1 MPTARLIDGKAIAAQ
16 IHSETAARVRSLREK
31 HGVTPGITFVRVGD
45 DPASQAYVRMK
56 GAKAAELGIRSDT
69 VVLDGATPQAELL
82 ALITKLNADPAVHGI
97 LVQAPLPKQ
106 IREDD
111 VFGAI
116 DYRKDVDGFHPINV
130 GKLLL
135 GQHPLFKPCTPAG
148 VHELLIRT
156 GVPLAG
162 AEVVIL
168 GRGNIVGKP
177 MAAILLQKDE
187 TADATVT
194 LLHSR
199 SRDIP
204 QHCRRADVLIAAMGR
219 AKFVTAD
226 MVKSGAVVIDVGV
239 NRVEDATAKSGYR
252 LVGDVDF
259 EAVSQVAGAIT
270 PNPGGVGPMTIAM
283 LLSNTARAA
292 EMAQGFLAP

>member
-1 MPTARLIDGKAIAAQ
+1 
-16 IHSETAARVRSLREK
+16 
-31 HGVTPGITFVRVGD
+31 
-45 DPASQAYVRMK
+45 MK

-69 VVLDGATPQAELL
+69 IVLDAATPQAELL
-82 ALITKLNADPAVHGI
+82 ALIDKLNRDPAVHGI

-106 IREDD
+106 INEDEI
-111 VFGAI
+111 FSAI
-116 DYRKDVDGFHPINV
+116 DYRKDVDGFHPVNV

-135 GQHPLFKPCTPAG
+135 GQHPLFRPCTPAG

-177 MAAILLQKDE
+177 MAAILLQKDK

-199 SRDIP
+199 SRNIP
-204 QHCRRADVLIAAMGR
+204 EHCRRADILIAAMGR

-226 MVKSGAVVIDVGV
+226 MVKPGAVVIDVGV
-239 NRVEDATAKSGYR
+239 NRVEDPTSKSGYR